1 MDNETEV
8 KRLYRRILT
17 VHFSISS
24 LYASLE
30 SLLEDDDTESLK
42 TLSDDIDFLES
53 SVNNLKSDLLLLLQK
68 MAGET
73 NDVSGE
79 KTKNGIKL

>member
-79 KTKNGIKL
+79 KTENGIKL